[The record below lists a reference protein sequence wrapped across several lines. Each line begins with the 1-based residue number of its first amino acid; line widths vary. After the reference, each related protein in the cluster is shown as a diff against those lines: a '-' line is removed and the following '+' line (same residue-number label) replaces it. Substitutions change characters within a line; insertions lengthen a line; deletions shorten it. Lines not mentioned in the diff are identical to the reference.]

1 MRLSLRLASISSIAA
16 LALAV
21 LHVGRVDRVDARR
34 GCPKSERHAA
44 IPASTLATA
53 MRIAITSRVRDP
65 GPPERRGSGFAG
77 ASSVVVVLAIRK
89 AQLSPIRA
97 RRG

>member
-1 MRLSLRLASISSIAA
+1 
-16 LALAV
+16 V
-21 LHVGRVDRVDARR
+21 
-34 GCPKSERHAA
+34 A

-53 MRIAITSRVRDP
+53 MSIAITSRVRDP

-89 AQLSPIRA
+89 ANCRPFAPAVGDRMGCFS
-97 RRG
+97 G